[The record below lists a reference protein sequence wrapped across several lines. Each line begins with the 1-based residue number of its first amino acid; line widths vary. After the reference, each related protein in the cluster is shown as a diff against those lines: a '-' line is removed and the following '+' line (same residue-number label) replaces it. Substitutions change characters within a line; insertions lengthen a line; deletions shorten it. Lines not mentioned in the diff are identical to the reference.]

1 MGTNLAGIQIS
12 FIDIFIIVFYLLG
25 ILALGLWSVRKQK
38 MSSQNYFLAS
48 RSLRWPVIGA
58 ALFASNIS
66 TIHIV
71 GLAASG
77 FNDGLVWGNF
87 EWMAAFL
94 LIILGLV
101 FAPFYFENEIATLPE
116 FLEKRYGPFARSFLA
131 FLGIIAA
138 LFMHIGVS
146 LYAGAVVVENFF
158 GVDVVVSILLI
169 SVITALYTVIGGLRA
184 VVITES
190 FQTIIL
196 ISGAF
201 LVTVLAIWELPEQGI
216 NSWLDL
222 RKAVKPE
229 QLSMIHTHEES
240 PLPWYAVLL
249 GYPVLGLWYWC
260 ADQTI
265 VQRVLGANSLYDA
278 KTGPVFAGFIK
289 ILPVFFMVLPGV
301 LAYVLFG
308 SQIQDS
314 NDAFLVLVTELMP
327 TGLKGLMA
335 AGLLAALMST
345 IAAALNSAA
354 TLVTVDIVGKIRPS
368 VSDSQKVLI
377 GRVTAVIVM
386 ILAIL
391 WSPFIGQFRS
401 IFDAINILLSV
412 ISPPIATVFL
422 LGVFWGRGTRQAAN
436 VTLVLGFIL
445 GVTVFLLD
453 FPVIGEVKLFTDVY
467 GIPFLMQAWWLF
479 VICCFIYSGISF
491 ITPAPD
497 HDKIKSLYFETPFKF
512 VKGELQG
519 ISDPRLLSLLLIV
532 VVFVLYFLLK

>member
-1 MGTNLAGIQIS
+1 MLLNAQIS
-12 FIDIFIIVFYLLG
+12 FIDIFVIILYLFG
-25 ILALGLWSVRKQK
+25 ILVLGLWSVRKQK
-38 MSSQNYFLAS
+38 MSSQNYFLAA

-94 LIILGLV
+94 LIILGLI

-158 GVDVVVSILLI
+158 GIDVLVSILLI
-169 SVITALYTVIGGLRA
+169 SLITALYTVIGGLKA
-184 VVITES
+184 VVITETL
-190 FQTIIL
+190 QTVIL
-196 ISGAF
+196 IIGAF
-201 LVTVLAIWELPEQGI
+201 FVTLLAIQALPEHGI
-216 NSWLDL
+216 DSWQAL
-222 RKAVKPE
+222 REAAKPE
-229 QLSMIHTHEES
+229 QLSMIHTQEDS

-265 VQRVLGANSLYDA
+265 VQRVLGARTLHDA

-308 SQIQDS
+308 GQIQDS
-314 NDAFLVLVTELMP
+314 NDAFLVLVSRLLP
-327 TGLKGLMA
+327 TGLKGLVV

-368 VSDSQKVLI
+368 VSDRQQVFI
-377 GRVTAVIVM
+377 GRVTAVLVM
-386 ILAIL
+386 VLAIL
-391 WSPFIGQFRS
+391 WSPFVGQFRS
-401 IFDAINILLSV
+401 IFDAINVLLSV
-412 ISPPIATVFL
+412 IAPPIAAVFL
-422 LGVFWGRGTRQAAN
+422 LGVFWRRGTRQAAN
-436 VTLVLGFIL
+436 VTLVAGFVL

-453 FPVIGEVKLFTDVY
+453 FPVVGDVKLFTEIY

-479 VICCFIYSGISF
+479 VVCCFVYSVISLLS
-491 ITPAPD
+491 PPPD
-497 HDKIKSLYFETPFKF
+497 DAKIKGLYFETPLKF
-512 VKGELQG
+512 VEGDLQG
-519 ISDPRLLSLLLIV
+519 VSDPRLLSILLILTMGA
-532 VVFVLYFLLK
+532 LYYLFQ